1 MPRRSQKV
9 FKPEFFNS
17 LQKEKDAR
25 DAVTITREWI
35 AREDLKVV
43 GALSLLLSSDL
54 YSSLSGSRTRQ
65 LNVLADGVG
74 LT

>member
-1 MPRRSQKV
+1 M
-9 FKPEFFNS
+9 
-17 LQKEKDAR
+17 
-25 DAVTITREWI
+25 TITREWI

-43 GALSLLLSSDL
+43 GTLSPLLSSYL

-65 LNVLADGVG
+65 PSVSEDGVG